1 MNLSL
6 GYHFM
11 FGGILS
17 TDVELWFE
25 DLSFSTEALATLF
38 VVLSTISHVLI
49 LFWVGYKITVCV
61 SHHISDIG
69 RALAMSK
76 KVVLHLCRRHD
87 YEELRDSLT
96 HT

>member
-11 FGGILS
+11 VFGILFI
-17 TDVELWFE
+17 DAELWVE
-25 DLSFSTEALATLF
+25 DFSISTETLATIF
-38 VVLSTISHVLI
+38 VVLPVISHTLI
-49 LFWVGYKITVCV
+49 LMWAGYKITIFV

-69 RALAMSK
+69 RALAMSRRA
-76 KVVLHLCRRHD
+76 VLHLCRRHD
-87 YEELRDSLT
+87 YEELHDSLT